1 MNQQQQKQ
9 DASRL
14 FDHLI
19 AVHKLKNDAELARK
33 LDVAAPVIS
42 KMRKGTIQ
50 LGATLTLNIHETFL
64 LPVVQIRELTRAAA

>member
-1 MNQQQQKQ
+1 
-9 DASRL
+9 
-14 FDHLI
+14 
-19 AVHKLKNDAELARK
+19 
-33 LDVAAPVIS
+33 VAAPVIS